1 MSDEPS
7 EDPVAPL
14 LGFDDATRDVAADS
28 DATCA
33 GVDTLDDATAT
44 DDPAIPMTDGG
55 TDEPDDETG
64 EPGSGTDEP
73 GSRTDEPGSRTGE
86 PDSGTDEPD
95 DGFLDSRE
103 DGPVRNPRA
112 DATDS
117 PQDETPERVAAE
129 SITEGSLIRPL
140 FHLAWPI
147 VVIQLLQVMYNV
159 VDTLY
164 LGQLSAEAV
173 GAISLAFPL
182 IFLLIAVAG
191 GFTTA
196 GAILVA
202 QYTGAKGD
210 RSAGLVAGQTIFT
223 VSLLSVVIG
232 IGGYFY
238 TRPALELL
246 PSDADTAATVIPLA
260 ADYMEVIFAGIPL
273 MFGFFVFSALMRG
286 YGDTRTPMVVML
298 VSVLLNVVL
307 DPFLIFG
314 FAENP
319 LFGWLAGVPVVAALD
334 PVALQSTLFAA
345 TEFTGYGIEGAAIAT
360 IFSRGVATAI
370 GIWVLFG
377 TDQGPA
383 VTLGHLAPDP
393 SFIRDIVQLGLPS
406 SVEQTTSALAM
417 ITLTAMVVT
426 FSPPVVAAYGLGNR
440 LISLVFLPAM
450 GLGRAI
456 DTMVGQNL
464 GADRADRAARSVKL
478 AASVGAGVMFL
489 VAVVAVA
496 FTEPIVGAFIGDVP
510 DAPAT
515 IAYAADYVEIRSV
528 EFAFIGVSQVILGAF
543 RGAGNTKT
551 AMVISI
557 LTLWIGRVA
566 SVGYLVF
573 VAGWGETGIWVGMAV
588 GNVLG
593 ASIAVAWFAR
603 GTWTE
608 RYIDDPEPS
617 VGPTGDD

>member
-7 EDPVAPL
+7 KDRIDTPPEDS
-14 LGFDDATRDVAADS
+14 DDGLHDDVGDRGDTATGSAGSDSEAGYGGSAHPSSDS
-28 DATCA
+28 DA
-33 GVDTLDDATAT
+33 GSGGDGESGGGGSG
-44 DDPAIPMTDGG
+44 DGG
-55 TDEPDDETG
+55 ESG
-64 EPGSGTDEP
+64 GGGGSGDGGESGGGG
-73 GSRTDEPGSRTGE
+73 GSGG
-86 PDSGTDEPD
+86 
-95 DGFLDSRE
+95 DGNDRI
-103 DGPVRNPRA
+103 
-112 DATDS
+112 
-117 PQDETPERVAAE
+117 PEE
-129 SITEGSLIRPL
+129 SITEGSLVRPL
-140 FHLAWPI
+140 FQLAWPI
-147 VVIQLLQVMYNV
+147 VVIQLLQVTYNV

-164 LGQLSAEAV
+164 LGRLSAEAV
-173 GAISLAFPL
+173 GAVSLAFPL

-202 QYTGAKGD
+202 QYTGADGD
-210 RSAGLVAGQTIFT
+210 RSAGMVAGQTIFT
-223 VSLLSVVIG
+223 VSVLSVLIG
-232 IGGYFY
+232 VSGYFY

-260 ADYMEVIFAGIPL
+260 ADYMEVIFVGIPL

-286 YGDTRTPMVVML
+286 YGDTRTPMAVML
-298 VSVLLNVVL
+298 VSVVLNVLL
-307 DPFLIFG
+307 DPFFIFG
-314 FAENP
+314 FADNP
-319 LFGWLAGVPVVAALD
+319 LFQWLVGIPVLGALD
-334 PVALQSTLFAA
+334 PVALERSLFAA
-345 TEFTGYGIEGAAIAT
+345 TGFAGYGIEGAALAT
-360 IFSRGVATAI
+360 ILSRGVATAI
-370 GIWVLFG
+370 GLWLLFG
-377 TDQGPA
+377 TGLGPA
-383 VTLGHLAPDP
+383 VTVRHLTPDLG
-393 SFIRDIVQLGLPS
+393 FIRDIFRLGLPS

-464 GADRADRAARSVKL
+464 GADRADRAARSVTL
-478 AASVGAGVMFL
+478 AAGTGAGVMFL

-496 FTEPIVGAFIGDVP
+496 FTEPIVGAFLGDVP

-515 IAYAADYVEIRSV
+515 IGHAVEYVRIRSV

-557 LTLWIGRVA
+557 LTLWVGRVA

-573 VAGWGETGIWVGMAV
+573 IAGWGETGVWVGMAL

-593 ASIAVAWFAR
+593 AIVGVAWFAR

-608 RYIDDPEPS
+608 RYIDDPEPDVDS
-617 VGPTGDD
+617 VAGD

>member
-1 MSDEPS
+1 MTDEPS
-7 EDPVAPL
+7 NPP
-14 LGFDDATRDVAADS
+14 GDV
-28 DATCA
+28 
-33 GVDTLDDATAT
+33 
-44 DDPAIPMTDGG
+44 
-55 TDEPDDETG
+55 PDDD
-64 EPGSGTDEP
+64 GS
-73 GSRTDEPGSRTGE
+73 S
-86 PDSGTDEPD
+86 
-95 DGFLDSRE
+95 
-103 DGPVRNPRA
+103 A
-112 DATDS
+112 D
-117 PQDETPERVAAE
+117 
-129 SITEGSLIRPL
+129 SITEGSLLRPL
-140 FHLAWPI
+140 FRLAWPI
-147 VVIQLLQVMYNV
+147 VVIQLLQVTYNV

-164 LGQLSAEAV
+164 LGRLSAEAV

-210 RSAGLVAGQTIFT
+210 DSAGLVAGQTMFT
-223 VSLLSVVIG
+223 VAVLSVFIG

-246 PSDADTAATVIPLA
+246 PSDAETAATVIPLA
-260 ADYMEVIFAGIPL
+260 ADYMEIIFLGIPL

-286 YGDTRTPMVVML
+286 YGDTRTPMAVMF
-298 VSVLLNVVL
+298 VSVLLNVLL

-314 FAENP
+314 FADNP
-319 LFGWLAGVPVVAALD
+319 LFGWLASLPGVAALD
-334 PVALQSTLFAA
+334 PVGLDPVAIEASLFAA
-345 TEFTGYGIEGAAIAT
+345 TGFTGYGIEGAALAT
-360 IFSRGVATAI
+360 ILARGVATGI
-370 GIWVLFG
+370 GIWAMFA
-377 TDQGPA
+377 TDLGPA
-383 VTLGHLAPDP
+383 VGIADLRPDLG
-393 SFIRDIVQLGLPS
+393 FIEEIFRLGLPS
-406 SVEQTTSALAM
+406 SVEQTTSAMAM

-464 GADRADRAARSVKL
+464 GADRADRASRAVRV
-478 AASVGAGVMFL
+478 AATTGAGVMFL
-489 VAVVAVA
+489 VAVLAVA
-496 FTEPIVGAFIGDVP
+496 FTEPIVSVFLGDVP
-510 DAPAT
+510 DAPET
-515 IAYAADYVEIRSV
+515 VSYAVEYVRIRSV

-557 LTLWIGRVA
+557 LTLWVGRVA

-573 VAGWGETGIWVGMAV
+573 VAGWGETGIWVGMAL

-593 ASIAVAWFAR
+593 AIVGLAWFSR
-603 GTWTE
+603 GTWAN
-608 RYIDDPEPS
+608 RYIEEPAPEIDP
-617 VGPTGDD
+617 VGED

>member
-1 MSDEPS
+1 MS
-7 EDPVAPL
+7 
-14 LGFDDATRDVAADS
+14 
-28 DATCA
+28 
-33 GVDTLDDATAT
+33 
-44 DDPAIPMTDGG
+44 
-55 TDEPDDETG
+55 G
-64 EPGSGTDEP
+64 ESIST
-73 GSRTDEPGSRTGE
+73 
-86 PDSGTDEPD
+86 
-95 DGFLDSRE
+95 
-103 DGPVRNPRA
+103 
-112 DATDS
+112 
-117 PQDETPERVAAE
+117 E
-129 SITEGSLIRPL
+129 SITEGSLVGPL
-140 FHLAWPI
+140 FRLAWPI
-147 VVIQLLQVMYNV
+147 VMIQLLQVTYNV

-164 LGQLSAEAV
+164 LGRLSADAV

-202 QYTGAKGD
+202 QYTGADGD
-210 RSAGLVAGQTIFT
+210 QSAGLVAGQTMVT
-223 VSLLSVVIG
+223 VSVLSVFIG
-232 IGGYFY
+232 VGGYLY

-246 PSDADTAATVIPLA
+246 PSDPETAAAVIPLA

-286 YGDTRTPMVVML
+286 YGDTRTPMAVMV
-298 VSVLLNVVL
+298 VSVFLNVLL

-314 FAENP
+314 FADNP
-319 LFGWLAGVPVVAALD
+319 LFQWLASVPIVSLLD
-334 PVALQSTLFAA
+334 PMTIQASVLAA
-345 TEFTGYGIEGAAIAT
+345 TGFTGLGIEGAAIAT

-370 GIWVLFG
+370 GVWVLFA
-377 TDQGPA
+377 TDLGPTVDLA
-383 VTLGHLAPDP
+383 HLRPDTE
-393 SFIRDIVQLGLPS
+393 FIGDIFRLGLPS

-417 ITLTAMVVT
+417 ITLTAMIVT

-464 GADRADRAARSVKL
+464 GADRADRAARAVKL
-478 AASVGAGVMFL
+478 AAGTGAGVMLL

-496 FTEPIVGAFIGDVP
+496 FTEPIVGVFLGDVP

-515 IAYAADYVEIRSV
+515 VSYAVEYVRIRSV

-566 SVGYLVF
+566 SVAYLVF
-573 VAGWGETGIWVGMAV
+573 VAGWDETGVWVGMAI

-593 ASIAVAWFAR
+593 AAVGVAWFAR

-608 RYIDDPEPS
+608 RYINGSTHEVDPLADD
-617 VGPTGDD
+617 

>member
-1 MSDEPS
+1 MSDEPPV
-7 EDPVAPL
+7 DPDGP
-14 LGFDDATRDVAADS
+14 S
-28 DATCA
+28 D
-33 GVDTLDDATAT
+33 GP
-44 DDPAIPMTDGG
+44 DDPSTAPDEHAHADG
-55 TDEPDDETG
+55 PDDPDQPDG
-64 EPGSGTDEP
+64 PGDGSP
-73 GSRTDEPGSRTGE
+73 GGP
-86 PDSGTDEPD
+86 
-95 DGFLDSRE
+95 
-103 DGPVRNPRA
+103 DGPV
-112 DATDS
+112 DG
-117 PQDETPERVAAE
+117 E
-129 SITEGSLIRPL
+129 SITEGSLLRPL
-140 FHLAWPI
+140 FRLAWPI
-147 VVIQLLQVMYNV
+147 VVIQLLQVTYNI

-164 LGQLSAEAV
+164 LGRLSAEAV

-202 QYTGAKGD
+202 QYTGADGD
-210 RSAGLVAGQTIFT
+210 GSAGLVAGQTIFT
-223 VSLLSVVIG
+223 VSVLSVFIG
-232 IGGYFY
+232 IAGYFY
-238 TRPALELL
+238 TRPALEIL

-286 YGDTRTPMVVML
+286 YGDTRTPMAVMFI
-298 VSVLLNVVL
+298 SVLLNVL
-307 DPFLIFG
+307 PDPFFIFG
-314 FAENP
+314 FDGNP
-319 LFGWLAGVPVVAALD
+319 LFEWLAAVPGLAALD
-334 PVALQSTLFAA
+334 PVAVEAMLLSA
-345 TEFTGYGIEGAAIAT
+345 TGVTGIGIQGAALAT
-360 IFSRGVATAI
+360 ILSRGVATAI
-370 GIWVLFG
+370 GLWVLFG
-377 TDQGPA
+377 TDYGPD
-383 VTLGHLAPDP
+383 VTFGHLVPDLD
-393 SFIRDIVQLGLPS
+393 FIRDIFRLGLPS

-417 ITLTAMVVT
+417 ITLTAMIVT

-464 GADRADRAARSVKL
+464 GANRADRAGKAVKF
-478 AASVGAGVMFL
+478 AATTGAGVMFL

-496 FTEPIVGAFIGDVP
+496 FTEPIVGAFLGDVP

-515 IAYAADYVEIRSV
+515 IEYAVEYVRIRSV

-557 LTLWIGRVA
+557 LTLWVGRVA
-566 SVGYLVF
+566 SVAYLVF
-573 VAGWGETGIWVGMAV
+573 VAGWGETGVWVGMAL

-593 ASIAVAWFAR
+593 AVVGVAWFAR

-608 RYIDDPEPS
+608 RYIDDPDPG
-617 VGPTGDD
+617 VDPVGDD

>member
-1 MSDEPS
+1 MTDEPS
-7 EDPVAPL
+7 TPS
-14 LGFDDATRDVAADS
+14 GDV
-28 DATCA
+28 
-33 GVDTLDDATAT
+33 
-44 DDPAIPMTDGG
+44 PDG
-55 TDEPDDETG
+55 D
-64 EPGSGTDEP
+64 GSG
-73 GSRTDEPGSRTGE
+73 
-86 PDSGTDEPD
+86 
-95 DGFLDSRE
+95 E
-103 DGPVRNPRA
+103 D
-112 DATDS
+112 
-117 PQDETPERVAAE
+117 
-129 SITEGSLIRPL
+129 SITEGGLLRPL
-140 FHLAWPI
+140 FRLAWPV
-147 VVIQLLQVMYNV
+147 VVIQLLQVTYNV

-164 LGQLSAEAV
+164 LGRLSAEAV

-202 QYTGAKGD
+202 QYTGAEGD
-210 RSAGLVAGQTIFT
+210 ESAGLVAGQTILT
-223 VSLLSVVIG
+223 VAVLSAFIG

-238 TRPALELL
+238 TRPALALL
-246 PSDADTAATVIPLA
+246 PSDAETAATVIPLA
-260 ADYMEVIFAGIPL
+260 ADYMEVVFLGIPL

-286 YGDTRTPMVVML
+286 YGDTRTPMAVMF
-298 VSVLLNVVL
+298 VSVLLNVLL

-314 FAENP
+314 FANNP
-319 LFGWLAGVPVVAALD
+319 LFDWLASLPGVAALD
-334 PVALQSTLFAA
+334 PVGLETSLLAA
-345 TEFTGYGIEGAAIAT
+345 TGFTGYGVAGAALAT
-360 IFSRGVATAI
+360 IAARGVATGI
-370 GIWVLFG
+370 GIWALFA
-377 TDQGPA
+377 TDLGPDVGIA
-383 VTLGHLAPDP
+383 DLRPDLGVIEDV
-393 SFIRDIVQLGLPS
+393 FRLGLPS

-464 GADRADRAARSVKL
+464 GADRADRAGRAVRV
-478 AASVGAGVMFL
+478 AATTGAGVMFL

-496 FTEPIVGAFIGDVP
+496 FTEPIVSVFLGDVP

-515 IAYAADYVEIRSV
+515 VSNAVEYVRIRSV

-551 AMVISI
+551 AMVISV
-557 LTLWIGRVA
+557 LTLWVGRVA

-573 VAGWGETGIWVGMAV
+573 VAGWGATGVWVGMAL

-593 ASIAVAWFAR
+593 AIVGVAWFSR
-603 GTWTE
+603 GTWAN
-608 RYIDDPEPS
+608 RYIEEPAPDVDPVAE
-617 VGPTGDD
+617 D

>member
-1 MSDEPS
+1 VSDESP
-7 EDPVAPL
+7 
-14 LGFDDATRDVAADS
+14 DDRVNTPPTDGDGGSNGDGGDADGSGDVSDSDGGGVSDS
-28 DATCA
+28 DA
-33 GVDTLDDATAT
+33 G
-44 DDPAIPMTDGG
+44 
-55 TDEPDDETG
+55 
-64 EPGSGTDEP
+64 
-73 GSRTDEPGSRTGE
+73 
-86 PDSGTDEPD
+86 DSGDVSDSDAGPD
-95 DGFLDSRE
+95 ADS
-103 DGPVRNPRA
+103 A
-112 DATDS
+112 DS
-117 PQDETPERVAAE
+117 EGGERVSDE
-129 SITEGSLIRPL
+129 SITEGSLVRPL

-147 VVIQLLQVMYNV
+147 VVIQLLQVTYNV

-164 LGQLSAEAV
+164 LGRLSAEAV

-202 QYTGAKGD
+202 QYTGAEGD

-223 VSLLSVVIG
+223 VSVLSVFIG
-232 IGGYFY
+232 IAGYFY

-286 YGDTRTPMVVML
+286 YGDTRTPMAVML
-298 VSVLLNVVL
+298 VSVVLNVFL

-314 FAENP
+314 FADNP
-319 LFGWLAGVPVVAALD
+319 LFEWLASVPVAGALD
-334 PVALQSTLFAA
+334 PVALEASLFAL
-345 TEFTGYGIEGAAIAT
+345 TGFTGYGIEGAAIAT

-370 GIWVLFG
+370 GFWLLFATG
-377 TDQGPA
+377 LGPA
-383 VTLGHLAPDP
+383 VAVSHLVPDLG
-393 SFIRDIVQLGLPS
+393 FIRDIFQLGLPS

-478 AASVGAGVMFL
+478 AAGTGAGVMFL
-489 VAVVAVA
+489 VAVVAVT
-496 FTEPIVGAFIGDVP
+496 FTEPIVGVFLGDVP

-515 IAYAADYVEIRSV
+515 VSYAVEYVRIRSV

-557 LTLWIGRVA
+557 LTLWVGRVA

-573 VAGWGETGIWVGMAV
+573 IAGWGATGVWVGMAL

-593 ASIAVAWFAR
+593 AVVGVAWFAR

-608 RYIDDPEPS
+608 RYIDEPDADVDP
-617 VGPTGDD
+617 VATD

>member
-7 EDPVAPL
+7 D
-14 LGFDDATRDVAADS
+14 
-28 DATCA
+28 
-33 GVDTLDDATAT
+33 
-44 DDPAIPMTDGG
+44 
-55 TDEPDDETG
+55 
-64 EPGSGTDEP
+64 
-73 GSRTDEPGSRTGE
+73 
-86 PDSGTDEPD
+86 
-95 DGFLDSRE
+95 DSRE
-103 DGPVRNPRA
+103 SPPTPDGVDSGGVDDDNGEVDDEGSGVDPEGGGTEKERA
-112 DATDS
+112 DTDG
-117 PQDETPERVAAE
+117 ERVSE
-129 SITEGSLIRPL
+129 QSITEGSLVRPL
-140 FHLAWPI
+140 FNLAWPI
-147 VVIQLLQVMYNV
+147 VVIQLLQVTYNV

-164 LGQLSAEAV
+164 LGRLSAEAV

-202 QYTGAKGD
+202 QYTGADGT

-223 VSLLSVVIG
+223 VSVLSVLIG

-246 PSDADTAATVIPLA
+246 PSDPDTAATVIPLA
-260 ADYMEVIFAGIPL
+260 ADYMEIIFLGIPL

-286 YGDTRTPMVVML
+286 YGDARTPMAVMI
-298 VSVLLNVVL
+298 VSVFLNVLL

-314 FAENP
+314 FANNP
-319 LFGWLAGVPVVAALD
+319 LFGWLAAVPVVAALD
-334 PVALQSTLFAA
+334 PVGIGETLLGA
-345 TEFTGYGIEGAAIAT
+345 TGFTGYGIEGAALAT
-360 IFSRGVATAI
+360 ILSRGVATVI
-370 GIWVLFG
+370 GLWLLFATG
-377 TDQGPA
+377 LGPA
-383 VTLGHLAPDP
+383 VSVAHLKPDLD
-393 SFIRDIVQLGLPS
+393 FIEDIFRLGLPS
-406 SVEQTTSALAM
+406 SVEQTTSAMAM

-464 GADRADRAARSVKL
+464 GADRADRAVRSVKI
-478 AASVGAGVMFL
+478 AATTGAGVMFL

-496 FTEPIVGAFIGDVP
+496 FTEPIVGIFLGDVP

-515 IAYAADYVEIRSV
+515 VAFAVEYVRIRSV
-528 EFAFIGVSQVILGAF
+528 EFAFIGVSQVVLGAF

-551 AMVISI
+551 AMMISI
-557 LTLWIGRVA
+557 LTLWVGRVA

-573 VAGWGETGIWVGMAV
+573 IAGWGETGIWVGMAL
-588 GNVLG
+588 GNILG
-593 ASIAVAWFAR
+593 ALVGVAWFSR

-608 RYIDDPEPS
+608 RYIDDPEPG
-617 VGPTGDD
+617 VDPVGDD

>member
-7 EDPVAPL
+7 DPPSNRDTS
-14 LGFDDATRDVAADS
+14 GDAIDDS
-28 DATCA
+28 D
-33 GVDTLDDATAT
+33 DDRGSESS
-44 DDPAIPMTDGG
+44 DG
-55 TDEPDDETG
+55 
-64 EPGSGTDEP
+64 
-73 GSRTDEPGSRTGE
+73 
-86 PDSGTDEPD
+86 
-95 DGFLDSRE
+95 
-103 DGPVRNPRA
+103 
-112 DATDS
+112 
-117 PQDETPERVAAE
+117 TPESSDGVKD

-147 VVIQLLQVMYNV
+147 VVIQLLQVTYNV

-164 LGQLSAEAV
+164 LGRLSAEAV

-182 IFLLIAVAG
+182 IFLLIALAG

-210 RSAGLVAGQTIFT
+210 DSAGLVAGQTIFS
-223 VSLLSVVIG
+223 VAVLSVFIG
-232 IGGYFY
+232 VGGYFY
-238 TRPALELL
+238 TRPALEIL
-246 PSDADTAATVIPLA
+246 PSDPDTAATVIPLA
-260 ADYMEVIFAGIPL
+260 ADYMEIIFLGIPL

-286 YGDTRTPMVVML
+286 YGDTRTPMAVMF
-298 VSVLLNVVL
+298 VSVVLNIVF

-314 FAENP
+314 FEGNP
-319 LFGWLAGVPVVAALD
+319 LFGWLAAVPGVAALD
-334 PVALQSTLFAA
+334 PVAVEAWLFAA
-345 TEFTGYGIEGAAIAT
+345 TGFTGYGIEGAALAT
-360 IFSRGVATAI
+360 IVARGVATVI
-370 GIWVLFG
+370 GLWVLFA
-377 TDQGPA
+377 TDLGPA
-383 VTLGHLAPDP
+383 VAVADLRPDVE
-393 SFIRDIVQLGLPS
+393 FITDIFRLGLPS

-417 ITLTAMVVT
+417 ITLTAMIVT

-440 LISLVFLPAM
+440 LVSLVFLPAM

-464 GADRADRAARSVKL
+464 GADRAERAASAVRI
-478 AASVGAGVMFL
+478 AATTGAGVMFL
-489 VAVVAVA
+489 VAVIAVT
-496 FTEPIVGAFIGDVP
+496 FTEPIVSVFLGDVP

-515 IAYAADYVEIRSV
+515 IAYAVEYVQIRSV

-557 LTLWIGRVA
+557 LTLWVGRVA
-566 SVGYLVF
+566 RVFYLALSWSVTIPVVNVTISAL
-573 VAGWGETGIWVGMAV
+573 GWGPTGVWVGMAL

-593 ASIAVAWFAR
+593 AAIGVAWFAR

-608 RYIDDPEPS
+608 RYIDDPDPS
-617 VGPTGDD
+617 GDPVSEG

>member
-1 MSDEPS
+1 MTDKPSSDPS
-7 EDPVAPL
+7 DPDGDPA
-14 LGFDDATRDVAADS
+14 GADS
-28 DATCA
+28 S
-33 GVDTLDDATAT
+33 DDPDRIYGGPT
-44 DDPAIPMTDGG
+44 DDDTDP
-55 TDEPDDETG
+55 TDDDTN
-64 EPGSGTDEP
+64 D
-73 GSRTDEPGSRTGE
+73 
-86 PDSGTDEPD
+86 
-95 DGFLDSRE
+95 
-103 DGPVRNPRA
+103 
-112 DATDS
+112 
-117 PQDETPERVAAE
+117 
-129 SITEGSLIRPL
+129 SITEGSLVGPL

-147 VVIQLLQVMYNV
+147 VVIQLLQVTYNV

-164 LGQLSAEAV
+164 LGRLSAEAV

-202 QYTGAKGD
+202 QYTGADGD
-210 RSAGLVAGQTIFT
+210 RSAGLVAGQTVVT
-223 VSLLSVVIG
+223 VAALSVLIG
-232 IGGYFY
+232 VVGYFY

-246 PSDADTAATVIPLA
+246 PSDPDTAASVIPLA
-260 ADYMEVIFAGIPL
+260 ADYMEIIFLGIPL

-286 YGDTRTPMVVML
+286 YGDTRTPMAVMFL
-298 VSVLLNVVL
+298 SVLLNVVL

-314 FAENP
+314 FANNP
-319 LFGWLAGVPVVAALD
+319 LFGWLAAVPGVAALD
-334 PVALQSTLFAA
+334 PVAVESALFAA
-345 TEFTGYGIEGAAIAT
+345 TEFTGYGIEGAALAT
-360 IFSRGVATAI
+360 IASRGVATAV
-370 GIWVLFG
+370 GLWLLFATG
-377 TDQGPA
+377 LGPT
-383 VTLGHLAPDP
+383 VTLAHLRPDLE
-393 SFIRDIVQLGLPS
+393 FIEDIFRLGLPS
-406 SVEQTTSALAM
+406 SVEQTTSAMAM

-464 GADRADRAARSVKL
+464 GANRADRAARAVKL
-478 AASVGAGVMFL
+478 AAGTGAGVMVL

-496 FTEPIVGAFIGDVP
+496 FTEPIVSVFLGDVP

-515 IAYAADYVEIRSV
+515 ISYAVEYVRIRSV
-528 EFAFIGVSQVILGAF
+528 EFAFIGVTQVILGAF
-543 RGAGNTKT
+543 RGAGNTKI

-557 LTLWIGRVA
+557 LTLWVGRVA

-573 VAGWGETGIWVGMAV
+573 VAGWGATGIWVGMAL

-593 ASIAVAWFAR
+593 ALIGVVWFAR

-608 RYIDDPEPS
+608 RYIDGSAPD
-617 VGPTGDD
+617 VDAATTGDGVVGK

>member
-7 EDPVAPL
+7 EDRP
-14 LGFDDATRDVAADS
+14 DS
-28 DATCA
+28 PP
-33 GVDTLDDATAT
+33 GVDGNGPHNG
-44 DDPAIPMTDGG
+44 DDPDGDGSGGSDGLDGG
-55 TDEPDDETG
+55 G
-64 EPGSGTDEP
+64 PG
-73 GSRTDEPGSRTGE
+73 GS
-86 PDSGTDEPD
+86 
-95 DGFLDSRE
+95 
-103 DGPVRNPRA
+103 
-112 DATDS
+112 DS
-117 PQDETPERVAAE
+117 PGGDRPGDGDERVPKE
-129 SITEGSLIRPL
+129 SITGGSLVRPL
-140 FHLAWPI
+140 FQLAWPI
-147 VVIQLLQVMYNV
+147 VVIQLLQVTYNV

-164 LGQLSAEAV
+164 LGRLSAEAV

-202 QYTGAKGD
+202 QYTGADGD

-223 VSLLSVVIG
+223 VSVLSVFIG
-232 IGGYFY
+232 VAGYFY

-246 PSDADTAATVIPLA
+246 PSDPATAATVIPLA

-286 YGDTRTPMVVML
+286 YGDTRTPMAVML
-298 VSVLLNVVL
+298 VSVVLNVLL

-314 FAENP
+314 FADNP
-319 LFGWLAGVPVVAALD
+319 LFEWLAGAPAVGAVD
-334 PVALQSTLFAA
+334 PVALEATLFAA
-345 TEFTGYGIEGAAIAT
+345 TGFTGYGIEGAAIAT

-370 GIWVLFG
+370 GIWLLFG
-377 TDQGPA
+377 TGLGPA
-383 VTLGHLAPDP
+383 VTVSHLVPDLG
-393 SFIRDIVQLGLPS
+393 FIRDIFRLGLPS

-478 AASVGAGVMFL
+478 AAGTGAGVMFL

-496 FTEPIVGAFIGDVP
+496 FTEPIVGAFLGDVP

-515 IAYAADYVEIRSV
+515 VGYAGEYVRIRSV

-557 LTLWIGRVA
+557 LTLWVGRVA

-573 VAGWGETGIWVGMAV
+573 VVGWGETGVWVGMAL
-588 GNVLG
+588 GNILG
-593 ASIAVAWFAR
+593 AVIGVAWFAR

-608 RYIDDPEPS
+608 RYIEEPEPDVDPVAS
-617 VGPTGDD
+617 D